1 MTRLRKAVLGLTAL
15 LGALAVHPAFAD
27 TIKVGVIGP
36 FSGPFGLYGKNFK
49 AGIEAWQDVN
59 GKSVKG
65 HDVEFVYR
73 DLEGIDPA
81 KAKTLAQE
89 LIVKDKVQ
97 YLAGAYFTPDAMAIA
112 TVVDQGKTPF
122 VVMNAATSAITE
134 KSPLVVRTSFTLW
147 QNTVPAAKIALER
160 GLKKM
165 VIAVS
170 DYGPGLD
177 AEAAFKKTFEAGGG
191 TIADAIRMPVKT
203 TDFGPIMQ
211 RVKDTGADGVFAFL
225 PSGPPTLG
233 FVKAFIDNGLKD
245 SGKKLIT
252 TGDLTLEPDLPA
264 LGDAG
269 LGIISTYHYANSHD
283 SPENKAFLAALKKT
297 GLPDNEAVMTSV
309 AAYDGARLIYRMIE
323 ATDGKQEPQKA
334 VDAVKGYAWTSPRG
348 PVSIDPKTRHIRQTI
363 YERIVAKKDGVYY
376 DQEGKAFPDQPDWGL
391 APSQ

>member
-1 MTRLRKAVLGLTAL
+1 MTRLRKTALGLTAL
-15 LGALAVHPAFAD
+15 LGALMIHPAVAD

-65 HDVEFVYR
+65 HDVEFIYR

-177 AEAAFKKTFEAGGG
+177 AEAAFRKTFEAGGG
-191 TIADAIRMPVKT
+191 SIADAIRMPVKT

-252 TGDLTLEPDLPA
+252 TGDLTLEADLPA

-283 SPENKAFLAALKKT
+283 SAENKAFLAALKKT
-297 GLPDNEAVMTSV
+297 GLPENETVMTSV

-323 ATDGKQEPQKA
+323 ATDGKQDPQKA

-363 YERIVAKKDGVYY
+363 YERVVDKKDGAYFNK
-376 DQEGKAFPDQPDWGL
+376 EGKAFPDQPDWGL

>member
-1 MTRLRKAVLGLTAL
+1 MTRLRKTALGLAAL
-15 LGALAVHPAFAD
+15 LGAFAIHPALAD

-65 HDVEFVYR
+65 HDVEFIYR

-233 FVKAFIDNGLKD
+233 FVKAFIDNGLQE

-252 TGDLTLEPDLPA
+252 TGDLTLEPDLQA

-297 GLPDNEAVMTSV
+297 GLPENETVMTSV

-323 ATDGKQEPQKA
+323 ATDGKQDPQKA
-334 VDAVKGYAWTSPRG
+334 VDAVKGYAWASPRG

-363 YERIVAKKDGVYY
+363 YERVVDKKDGAFFNK
-376 DQEGKAFPDQPDWGL
+376 EGKAFPDQPDWGL

>member
-1 MTRLRKAVLGLTAL
+1 MTRLRKTALGLAAL
-15 LGALAVHPAFAD
+15 LGAFAIHPALAD

-65 HDVEFVYR
+65 HDVEFIYR

-89 LIVKDKVQ
+89 LIVKGKVQ

-233 FVKAFIDNGLKD
+233 FVKAFIDNGLKE

-297 GLPDNEAVMTSV
+297 GLPENETVMTSV

-323 ATDGKQEPQKA
+323 ATDGKQDPQKA

-363 YERIVAKKDGVYY
+363 YERVVDKKDGAFFNK
-376 DQEGKAFPDQPDWGL
+376 EGKAFPDQPDWGL